1 MRHFLFATFLT
12 VLFTMV
18 SLPVL
23 AASDADSS
31 AIGYIPVQD
40 AGRVK
45 PFESLARET
54 LQLIYGKQSYKTP
67 QGETRPAREIVMT
80 WMLVPQYWDTQKV
93 VEVSHKGLKD
103 SLKLPGEEKYF
114 SPAELLSNERLAL
127 VLSELNGERAK
138 KEKLSP
144 YYQAVARLESQ
155 LGMYEAFKKG
165 QAMRVLPPAAGAEQP
180 EMANGR
186 VAESQKWLTIS
197 ELTGDAQSKFSL
209 VIRSFIQS
217 LPASEGAGPAKEK
230 DPTIPPLAQTV
241 EEFKAF
247 ARAQNPGLYPVDKDI
262 ALEVHLKVF
271 HPFMYS
277 WILYLLAAVA
287 IAFAWQSGKTFLY
300 RAGWVFMVLAFG
312 LHCYGFFLRM
322 YLTGRPPVSNMYES
336 VIWVSF
342 GAVVISMFLEA
353 TQRRYMSLISGAIV
367 GVICL
372 IVADL
377 APTILDQ
384 SLQPLEPV
392 LRSNLWLTVHV
403 LTITLS
409 YSAFFLAWGLGNM
422 GLAFVLRGDKV
433 TSERVRAVVQSLY
446 RSVQVGVVL
455 LAAGI
460 ILGGIWADY
469 SWGRFWGWDPKETWA
484 LIVLLGYV
492 AMLHGRLVGWVQNIG
507 MLAGSVIAFNLVIM
521 AWYGVN
527 YILGAGLHT
536 YGFGAGGV
544 QYVAAFVI
552 LNLIYV
558 GYVLYVNRAK
568 VAVAKK

>member
-1 MRHFLFATFLT
+1 M
-12 VLFTMV
+12 
-18 SLPVL
+18 
-23 AASDADSS
+23 
-31 AIGYIPVQD
+31 QD

-54 LQLIYGKQSYKTP
+54 LQLVYGKQSYKTP
-67 QGETRPAREIVMT
+67 QGESRPAREIVMT
-80 WMLVPQYWDTQKV
+80 WMLVPQYWDNQKI
-93 VEVSHKGLKD
+93 VEVGHKGVKD
-103 SLKLPGEEKYF
+103 SLKLPGEQKYF
-114 SPAELLSNERLAL
+114 SPAELLANDRLAL
-127 VLSELNGERAK
+127 VLQELSGERAK

-144 YYQAVARLESQ
+144 YYQAVQRLESQ
-155 LGMYEAFKKG
+155 LGMYQAFKQG
-165 QAMRVLPPAAGAEQP
+165 QAMRVLPPPTGQESPENGAAT
-180 EMANGR
+180 NGR
-186 VAESQKWLTIS
+186 VGEPEKWLTIS
-197 ELTGDAQSKFSL
+197 ELSGEAQTKFSV

-217 LPASEGAGPAKEK
+217 LPASEGNAPKEK
-230 DPTIPPLAQTV
+230 DPTVPALSQTV
-241 EEFKAF
+241 EEFKTF
-247 ARAQNPGLYPVDKDI
+247 ARAQNAALYPTDKDI
-262 ALEVHLKVF
+262 SLEVHLKVF

-287 IAFAWQSGKTFLY
+287 ISVAWQSGRKIFY
-300 RAGWVFMVLAFG
+300 QAGWAFMILAFG

-336 VIWVSF
+336 VVWVSF

-353 TQRRYMSLISGAIV
+353 TQRRYMSLITGGIV

-422 GLAFVLRGDKV
+422 GLGFVLRGEKA

-446 RSVQVGVVL
+446 RAIQVGVVL

-469 SWGRFWGWDPKETWA
+469 SWGRFWGWDPKEVWA
-484 LIVLLGYV
+484 LITLLGYLAV
-492 AMLHGRLVGWVQNIG
+492 LHARYVRWVMELGLATMSVVCFALVV
-507 MLAGSVIAFNLVIM
+507 MS
-521 AWYGVN
+521 WYGVN
-527 YILGAGLHT
+527 YVLSAGLHS
-536 YGFGAGGV
+536 YGFGDGGRTYVLTAVAV
-544 QYVAAFVI
+544 QFIFVAAA
-552 LNLIYV
+552 V
-558 GYVLYVNRAK
+558 GAASMRDSATEMPGR
-568 VAVAKK
+568 